1 MNKILEVIY
10 YDYAERL
17 LPENPLSTTEIENA
31 TSSLCDTYFSH
42 MPSKEQDK
50 AYARLADLHSAI
62 EQNAFEVG
70 FYSAVQLLTNR
81 EDF

>member
-10 YDYAERL
+10 NDYTKRL

-31 TSSLCDTYFSH
+31 ISSLCDTYFSH
-42 MPSKEQDK
+42 MPSEEQDK
-50 AYARLADLHSAI
+50 AYTRLLNLCSAI

-70 FYSAVQLLTNR
+70 FYAGIKLLANR
-81 EDF
+81 EKF